1 MNDKVIVGDIN
12 SYIEDNIGYIILD
25 NPNRLN
31 AISLSM
37 WEKIGLS
44 LDKFKEDKNL
54 RCIVLR
60 GKGNKS
66 FSAGADISEF
76 KDNRSQEKAVLQ
88 YDNVSKLSLIH
99 I

>member
-37 WEKIGLS
+37 WEKIGFS
-44 LDKFKEDKNL
+44 LDKFMEDKKL

-88 YDNVSKLSLIH
+88 YDLSLIH

>member
-1 MNDKVIVGDIN
+1 MNHKVIVGDIN

-54 RCIVLR
+54 IEESDLDIALNDLE
-60 GKGNKS
+60 KNMDEKS
-66 FSAGADISEF
+66 FENFMRIKKESIS
-76 KDNRSQEKAVLQ
+76 KN
-88 YDNVSKLSLIH
+88 
-99 I
+99 

>member
-1 MNDKVIVGDIN
+1 MSNNVILGDIN

-37 WEKIGLS
+37 WEKIGTS
-44 LDKFKEDKNL
+44 LITFEDDKNL
-54 RCIVLR
+54 RCVVLR

-76 KDNRSQEKAVLQ
+76 NDNRAREKAVIQ
-88 YDNVSKLSLIH
+88 YDNVSKTQRI
-99 I
+99 

>member
-37 WEKIGLS
+37 WENRILS
-44 LDKFKEDKNL
+44 RTYVSHPLGWD
-54 RCIVLR
+54 R
-60 GKGNKS
+60 
-66 FSAGADISEF
+66 
-76 KDNRSQEKAVLQ
+76 
-88 YDNVSKLSLIH
+88 NVDPTR
-99 I
+99 